1 MPFDPALPRTFN
13 AISIR
18 AHAPPASGVYG
29 ISNARAWL
37 FIGETDNIQAALL
50 EHLRDSRDQATG
62 FCCETHPANGRTR
75 RQEQLVQEYHPEGN
89 RR

>member
-18 AHAPPASGVYG
+18 AYAPTASGVYG

-62 FCCETHPANGRTR
+62 FCCEIHPANGRTR

>member
-18 AHAPPASGVYG
+18 AYAPPTSGVYG

-37 FIGETDNIQAALL
+37 FIGETDNIQGSLL
-50 EHLRDSRDQATG
+50 AHLRDDGEKITG
-62 FCCETHPANGRTR
+62 FCCEIHPPNGRTR

>member
-18 AHAPPASGVYG
+18 AYAPTASGVYG
-29 ISNARAWL
+29 LSNARAWL
-37 FIGETDNIQAALL
+37 LIGETDNVQAALL
-50 EHLRDSRDQATG
+50 EHLRDDGEKITG